1 MSLTGEKSRI
11 GDLLYTETV
20 MQTLAFIGIVIKVF
34 FGGTVS
40 ISGTQGP
47 ASSTIWGYGLV
58 LIAISGLFLTQYAF
72 FTLNKQKHT
81 YQRKAVDNNHDPSNK
96 KKNLL
101 WLAKG
106 TLDALIDSIPTLG
119 TMMVI
124 IWLIAINTKYFTRI
138 NEGRVASEYKQ
149 YTTVSTIMIVLQL
162 ALIGKELYAKK
173 ISLIGKTDEIR
184 AAAQAT
190 TGQDSAI
197 SYLLCLLSLIAA
209 MMQNIVLV
217 YFSTDA

>member
-1 MSLTGEKSRI
+1 M
-11 GDLLYTETV
+11 
-20 MQTLAFIGIVIKVF
+20 
-34 FGGTVS
+34 
-40 ISGTQGP
+40 
-47 ASSTIWGYGLV
+47 
-58 LIAISGLFLTQYAF
+58 
-72 FTLNKQKHT
+72 
-81 YQRKAVDNNHDPSNK
+81 
-96 KKNLL
+96 L